1 MGYNRVNH
9 NFEYFSFFTFNHSK
23 VSRTREF
30 RSFARENI
38 IYAIYD
44 NSRLGALFVR
54 NVTKE
59 INIFSFESRV
69 EKNFFPLSFLSFFSP
84 HRSNPNYFIRTQRF
98 EYITILDN
106 IVQKTRNKIKLE
118 KRKRRSTHRPSEGE
132 VQL

>member
-1 MGYNRVNH
+1 MDYNRVNH

-84 HRSNPNYFIRTQRF
+84 HPIQSKLFYSRSTIRIYYNFR
-98 EYITILDN
+98 
-106 IVQKTRNKIKLE
+106 QKTRNKIKLE

>member
-69 EKNFFPLSFLSFFSP
+69 EKNFFPSFVSFLFLPTPIQSKLFYS
-84 HRSNPNYFIRTQRF
+84 RSTIRIYYNFR
-98 EYITILDN
+98 
-106 IVQKTRNKIKLE
+106 QKTRNKIKLE